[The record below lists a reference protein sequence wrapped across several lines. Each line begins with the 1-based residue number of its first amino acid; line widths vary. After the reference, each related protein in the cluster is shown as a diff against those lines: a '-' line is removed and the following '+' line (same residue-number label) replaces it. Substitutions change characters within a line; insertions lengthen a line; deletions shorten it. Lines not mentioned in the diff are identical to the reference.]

1 MQEFGYELPPGFG
14 FRQHVTLSFD
24 TKKKVVIE
32 VAKRG
37 AAEGILKGRTT
48 DSSVREGDLFQNSV
62 DPDGN

>member
-1 MQEFGYELPPGFG
+1 M
-14 FRQHVTLSFD
+14 SFD

>member
-48 DSSVREGDLFQNSV
+48 DSSVREGD
-62 DPDGN
+62 